1 MRIIIGGKE
10 INLVDRDVKL
20 AKKLVSKF
28 LKTSKEKA
36 EGNNA
41 PTFYFTLLTV
51 MYLMAHDYISA
62 VSPETLALLLN
73 AAHKNTESIEQR

>member
-1 MRIIIGGKE
+1 MKIIIGGKE
-10 INLVDRDVKL
+10 IELVDRDVKL
-20 AKKLVSKF
+20 AKKLLSKF
-28 LKTSKEKA
+28 LKTAKEKA

-73 AAHKNTESIEQR
+73 AAHRNTEPIE